1 MSDYLQ
7 KMVHSYSLQKE
18 YFVFVFILCNSQI
31 GKGSFGEVFLV
42 QSIHDRSIN
51 HVLKKVNMHAMSE
64 EERDAA
70 MKEVCGLHDRPI
82 NTCVVCMT
90 YLCDNLMMFFLY

>member
-1 MSDYLQ
+1 M
-7 KMVHSYSLQKE
+7 
-18 YFVFVFILCNSQI
+18 
-31 GKGSFGEVFLV
+31 FLV

-70 MKEVCGLHDRPI
+70 MKEVCGVHDRPMKE
-82 NTCVVCMT
+82 V
-90 YLCDNLMMFFLY
+90 YGLHYRSMFEKSYIHAMYE